1 MSRIVIQRNIAFDDI
16 KNRYYVTLNYGTDRN
31 GRRCKQSKSFRTKKE
46 AQKCL
51 AVFEGEKAKDN
62 ILFPHSETL
71 GEYATYWLETIK
83 AIRCEET
90 TLYSYR
96 KMIENHIQPTIGQIE
111 LQKLNTQDLNKHFTQ
126 LVKETK
132 LSKNTVRK
140 NQDLLKSILKSAVK
154 EGKILKNPMDNVDQL
169 RYEQADV
176 DSYNRYELEL
186 LFEKIEGHPLEI
198 PVKIAGYLGLRRGEI
213 NGLKWQDVD
222 FDNKQLYIKDTR
234 TKAGKEE
241 ILKGTKTKNS
251 RRMLPIPME
260 LLEVLKKEKEN
271 QERQKKEYENYVDND
286 YVFCKKDGT
295 LYEVNYCSNQ
305 FKKFLVANRL
315 RPIKFHALRHS
326 FASIGVAAGTS
337 LIVLSK
343 LLGHYSPTI
352 TDKFYLKVDIETK
365 RSSVDLIAQAI
376 NQNQAS

>member
-1 MSRIVIQRNIAFDDI
+1 M
-16 KNRYYVTLNYGTDRN
+16 
-31 GRRCKQSKSFRTKKE
+31 
-46 AQKCL
+46 
-51 AVFEGEKAKDN
+51 
-62 ILFPHSETL
+62 
-71 GEYATYWLETIK
+71 YWLETIK
-83 AIRCEET
+83 SIRCEET
-90 TLYSYR
+90 TLYSYK
-96 KMIENHIQPTIGQIE
+96 KMIQNHIQPTIGQIE
-111 LQKLNTQDLNKHFTQ
+111 LQKLNTQDLNKHFTK

-132 LSKNTVRK
+132 LSNNTVRK

-169 RYEQADV
+169 RYE
-176 DSYNRYELEL
+176 LEV

-260 LLEVLKKEKEN
+260 LLEVLKKEKEK
-271 QERQKKEYENYVDND
+271 QERQKKECENYVDND

-305 FKKFLVANRL
+305 FKKFLVANGL

-337 LIVLSK
+337 LMVLSK

-352 TDKFYLKVDIETK
+352 TDKFYLKVDIEAK